1 MKVVAV
7 GALNPQ
13 NREAFSVAFRYDLLG
28 VSPLVCFHQVGSW
41 LVSPN
46 TQVGTSIL
54 VMEGQEK
61 WGQQLKKADI
71 LLINYELETGWS
83 SEKIRGSGDFD

>member
-28 VSPLVCFHQVGSW
+28 VSPLVCFH
-41 LVSPN
+41 
-46 TQVGTSIL
+46 
-54 VMEGQEK
+54 
-61 WGQQLKKADI
+61 
-71 LLINYELETGWS
+71 
-83 SEKIRGSGDFD
+83 